1 MSETLYRKYRPQK
14 FDEVI
19 GQDHITTVL
28 KNSLENDSISHAY
41 IFAGGRGTG
50 KTSVARIFAKALGTS
65 SNDLYE
71 IDAASNRGIDDI
83 RAIRD
88 AVHTLPFE
96 SKYKVYIID
105 EAHMLTK
112 EAWNALLK
120 TLEEPPKHVL
130 FILATTEF
138 DKIPETILS
147 RCESFSFKKPNQ
159 KILSEVIQKTAKKEG
174 VKIADEAVSLIAL
187 LADGSFRDSH
197 GILQKIINFSN
208 GEKIEAC
215 LVEEITGAPKTKFVM
230 DFLDAL
236 ANREFTKA
244 ILILQTLEKENSDI
258 KAFGKMLL
266 DRIRAV
272 MLIRIDR
279 ELSKDFADSLGED
292 TLKQISEYAEKNKN
306 INSEMCLKFLKA
318 SSDIDFSPIATLP
331 FEIVLSEMVESFELN
346 KNL

>member
-19 GQDHITTVL
+19 GQDHITAVL

-65 SNDLYE
+65 QNDLYE

-130 FILATTEF
+130 FMLATTEF
-138 DKIPETILS
+138 EKIPETILS

-159 KILSEVIQKTAKKEG
+159 KVLSEVIQKTAKKEN
-174 VKIADEAVSLIAL
+174 VKITDDAVALIAL

-197 GILQKIINFSN
+197 GILQKIINFC
-208 GEKIEAC
+208 GGQKIEVN

-230 DFLDAL
+230 DFLDSL
-236 ANREFTKA
+236 AKKDLVKA
-244 ILILQTLEKENSDI
+244 ISILQTLEKENSDI
-258 KAFGKMLL
+258 KAFGKLLL

-272 MLIRIDR
+272 ILVRIDK
-279 ELSKDFADSLGED
+279 ELSKQIVDSLGED
-292 TLKQISEYAEKNKN
+292 SYKQISEYAENYKN
-306 INSEMCLKFLKA
+306 INSEMCLRFLKA
-318 SSDIDFSPIATLP
+318 VGEIDFSPIATLP
-331 FEIVLSEMVESFELN
+331 LEIVLSEIGESS
-346 KNL
+346 K